1 MRRFC
6 LGPSRG
12 RPTDRSIMA
21 RSAPRADAVTSAVA
35 INDDQP
41 VPDLA
46 ALKAEHRR
54 LDEEIAALSAEPS
67 STQLEL
73 ARLKKRKLRLKD
85 QIAQIADSNIP
96 DIIA

>member
-1 MRRFC
+1 M
-6 LGPSRG
+6 
-12 RPTDRSIMA
+12 
-21 RSAPRADAVTSAVA
+21 A

-41 VPDLA
+41 IPDLA

-54 LDEEIAALSAEPS
+54 LDEQIAVLVAEAGCD
-67 STQLEL
+67 QLEL

-85 QIAQIADSNIP
+85 QIQMIADSNIP